1 MNYTPRRSVTC
12 RRSVPYNNGNVF
24 IVAMTIL
31 WIVFII
37 AFVINNYLLLQLS
50 LQQDRILHNGRNN

>member
-1 MNYTPRRSVTC
+1 
-12 RRSVPYNNGNVF
+12 VPYNNGNVF